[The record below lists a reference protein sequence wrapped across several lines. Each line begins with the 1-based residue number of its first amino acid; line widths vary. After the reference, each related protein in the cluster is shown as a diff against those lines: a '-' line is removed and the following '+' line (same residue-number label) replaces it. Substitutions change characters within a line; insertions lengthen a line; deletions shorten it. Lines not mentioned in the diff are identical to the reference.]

1 MPRKLGNC
9 CKASS
14 VVDCSTDSSAQNATI
29 AFAKYDVIKPL
40 ENTTIAFTKT
50 IGNLYYETKDHNTII
65 DKKITYFL
73 EYLRRVYY
81 LDTQTLD
88 DKFIKNL
95 SLKSG
100 KKQPEIKKLIT
111 IIRQLKAKR
120 ECYESDLLRLN
131 RTIEDFYT
139 K

>member
-1 MPRKLGNC
+1 MIFNAKRKHRII
-9 CKASS
+9 K
-14 VVDCSTDSSAQNATI
+14 
-29 AFAKYDVIKPL
+29 VIKPL
-40 ENTTIAFTKT
+40 ENTTVAFTKT

-73 EYLRRVYY
+73 EYLRRVYF
-81 LDTQTLD
+81 LDTQSLD